1 MALHKIKNYLNPKSI
16 LDIGAN
22 TGQFYREIIQIFPD
36 AYYFLI
42 EGNDGCEIPL
52 KSTGVDF
59 SIAMLSDY
67 EKVVNYYVR
76 DGEPLC
82 TGNSIYKENSA
93 FYDEDRIVIKQIE
106 TKTLSQI
113 VGDKIFDLIKIDVQ
127 GSELDIIKGGLEI
140 IKSAKGILMEVSLVE
155 FNLGAPTKQ
164 EVLVFMKEIGFEPVE
179 IIANIN
185 HPMFHTQIQED
196 ILFLNKKYE

>member
-1 MALHKIKNYLNPKSI
+1 MSLSKIKNYFEPKSI

-22 TGQFYREIIQIFPD
+22 TGQFYREISQIFPN

-52 KSTGVDF
+52 QSIGVDY
-59 SIAMLSDY
+59 SIAMLSDC
-67 EKVVNYYVR
+67 EKIVKYYIR

-93 FYDEDRIVIKQIE
+93 FYDEDKIIVVEKD
-106 TKTLSQI
+106 TKTLPQ
-113 VGDKIFDLIKIDVQ
+113 VLNNKLFDLIKIDVQ
-127 GSELDIIKGGLEI
+127 GSELDIIKGGLDI
-140 IKSAKGILMEVSLVE
+140 IKSSKGILMEVSLVE
-155 FNLGAPTKQ
+155 FNQGAPTKQ
-164 EVLVFMKEIGFEPVE
+164 EVISFMEEIGFEPVE

-185 HPMFHTQIQED
+185 HPMFHTLIQED
-196 ILFLNKKYE
+196 ILFLNKNI

>member
-1 MALHKIKNYLNPKSI
+1 MSLNKIKNYFEPKSI

-22 TGQFYREIIQIFPD
+22 TGQFYREISQIFPD

-52 KSTGVDF
+52 QSIGVDY
-59 SIAMLSDY
+59 SIAMLSDC
-67 EKVVNYYVR
+67 EKLVNYYIR

-93 FYDEDRIVIKQIE
+93 FYDEDKIIVVQKQ
-106 TKTLSQI
+106 TKTLPQI
-113 VGDKIFDLIKIDVQ
+113 LNDKLFDLIKIDVQ
-127 GSELDIIKGGLEI
+127 GSELDIIKGGLDI
-140 IKSAKGILMEVSLVE
+140 IKSSKGVLMEVSLVE
-155 FNLGAPTKQ
+155 FNQGAPRKQ
-164 EVLVFMKEIGFEPVE
+164 EVVDFMKDIGFEFVE

-185 HPMFHTQIQED
+185 HPMFHTLIQED
-196 ILFLNKKYE
+196 VLFLNKNI

>member
-1 MALHKIKNYLNPKSI
+1 MSLNKIKNYFEPKSV

-22 TGQFYREIIQIFPD
+22 TGQFYREISQIFPE

-42 EGNDGCEIPL
+42 EGNGGCEIPL
-52 KSTGVDF
+52 QSIGVDY
-59 SIAMLSDY
+59 SISMLSDC
-67 EKVVNYYVR
+67 EKLVNYYIR

-93 FYDEDRIVIKQIE
+93 FYDEDKVVVMKMM

-113 VGDKIFDLIKIDVQ
+113 VNDKVFDLIKIDVQ
-127 GSELDIIKGGLEI
+127 GSELDIIKGGLDI
-140 IKSAKGILMEVSLVE
+140 IKASKGILLEVSLVE
-155 FNLGAPTKQ
+155 FNQGAPTKE
-164 EVLVFMKEIGFEPVE
+164 EVVDFMKEIGFEAVE

-185 HPMFHTQIQED
+185 HPMFHTLIQED
-196 ILFLNKKYE
+196 VLFLNKNI

>member
-1 MALHKIKNYLNPKSI
+1 MSLNKIKNYFEPKSI

-22 TGQFYREIIQIFPD
+22 TGQFYREIFQIFPN

-52 KSTGVDF
+52 QSIGVDY
-59 SIAMLSDY
+59 SISMLSDC
-67 EKVVNYYVR
+67 EKTVNYYIR

-93 FYDEDRIVIKQIE
+93 FYDDDKIIIVEKN
-106 TKTLSQI
+106 TKTLPQ
-113 VGDKIFDLIKIDVQ
+113 VLKDKLFDLIKIDVQ
-127 GSELDIIKGGLEI
+127 GSELDIIKGGLDI
-140 IKSAKGILMEVSLVE
+140 IKSSKGVLMEVSLVE
-155 FNLGAPTKQ
+155 FNQGAPTKQ
-164 EVLVFMKEIGFEPVE
+164 DVVDFMKGIGFEPVE

-185 HPMFHTQIQED
+185 HPMFHTLIQED
-196 ILFLNKKYE
+196 VLFLNKN

>member
-1 MALHKIKNYLNPKSI
+1 MSLNKIKNYFEPKSI

-22 TGQFYREIIQIFPD
+22 TGQFYREISQIFPN

-52 KSTGVDF
+52 QSIGVDY
-59 SIAMLSDY
+59 SISMLSDC
-67 EKVVNYYVR
+67 EKTVNYYIR

-93 FYDEDRIVIKQIE
+93 FYDDDKIIIVEKN
-106 TKTLSQI
+106 TKTLPQ
-113 VGDKIFDLIKIDVQ
+113 VLKDKLFDLIKIDVQ
-127 GSELDIIKGGLEI
+127 GSELDIIKGGLDI
-140 IKSAKGILMEVSLVE
+140 IKSSKGVLMEVSLVE
-155 FNLGAPTKQ
+155 FNQGAPTKQ
-164 EVLVFMKEIGFEPVE
+164 DVVDFMKGIGFEPVE

-185 HPMFHTQIQED
+185 HPMFHTLIQED
-196 ILFLNKKYE
+196 VLFLNKN

>member
-1 MALHKIKNYLNPKSI
+1 MSLLTIKKYFEPASI

-22 TGQFYREIIQIFPD
+22 TGQFYREISQIFPN

-52 KSTGVDF
+52 KSTGMDY
-59 SIAMLSDY
+59 SISMLSDS
-67 EKVVNYYVR
+67 EKIVNYYVR

-82 TGNSIYKENSA
+82 TGNSIYKENTS
-93 FYDEDRIVIKQIE
+93 FYDDDKVIILQKT
-106 TKTLSQI
+106 TKTLPEV
-113 VGDKIFDLIKIDVQ
+113 VGNKIFDLIKIDVQ

-140 IKSAKGILMEVSLVE
+140 IKSSVGVLMEVSLVE
-155 FNLGAPTKQ
+155 FNRGAPTKE
-164 EVLVFMKEIGFEPVE
+164 EVVEFMKNIGFEPVE

-185 HPMFHTQIQED
+185 HPLFHTLIQED
-196 ILFLNKKYE
+196 VLFLNKNK

>member
-1 MALHKIKNYLNPKSI
+1 MSLSKIKNYFEPKSI

-22 TGQFYREIIQIFPD
+22 TGQFYREISQIFPN

-52 KSTGVDF
+52 QSIGVDY
-59 SIAMLSDY
+59 SIAMLSDC
-67 EKVVNYYVR
+67 EKIVKYYIR

-93 FYDEDRIVIKQIE
+93 FYDEDKIIVVEKD
-106 TKTLSQI
+106 TKTLPR
-113 VGDKIFDLIKIDVQ
+113 VLNNKLFDLIKIDVQ
-127 GSELDIIKGGLEI
+127 GSELDIIKGGLDI
-140 IKSAKGILMEVSLVE
+140 IKSSKGILMEVSLVE
-155 FNLGAPTKQ
+155 FNQGAPTKQ
-164 EVLVFMKEIGFEPVE
+164 EVISFMEEIGFEPVE

-185 HPMFHTQIQED
+185 HPMFHTLIQED
-196 ILFLNKKYE
+196 ILFLNKNI